1 MHSALKA
8 VMGLL
13 SVLSNKQRLSAVSVN
28 RIVSVG
34 VTLLTYEVWAP
45 AQEIRRV
52 WVGYL
57 TQMDSG
63 LGQKVAAK
71 LQAAGTM

>member
-1 MHSALKA
+1 MRSHKCRAA
-8 VMGLL
+8 
-13 SVLSNKQRLSAVSVN
+13 
-28 RIVSVG
+28 G
-34 VTLLTYEVWAP
+34 V
-45 AQEIRRV
+45 QEIRRV

-71 LQAAGTM
+71 LQKGTM